1 MADSENKVYKG
12 FLGRWQLISE
22 SCQYDQG
29 EPPTEGS
36 YEITDEDGVL
46 HFTMIWTDACGEN
59 HRVTFSGLPDG
70 SKQPFSGGDLADAL
84 SVTAVSEREL
94 RSSAFYQGKE
104 LMVAQRQLDETGQ
117 AMRITQVVRLPD
129 GSQPANVSV
138 YRRELMH

>member
-1 MADSENKVYKG
+1 MGESEEKVYKG
-12 FLGRWQLISE
+12 FLGRWQLIPE
-22 SCQYDQG
+22 SCQYEQG
-29 EPPTEGS
+29 EAPIEGS
-36 YEITDEDGVL
+36 YEISDDNGVL
-46 HFTMIWTDACGEN
+46 HFTMSWRDASGES
-59 HRVTFSGLPDG
+59 HQVSFSGVPDG
-70 SKQPFSGGDLADAL
+70 SKQPFSGGELADAL

-138 YRRELMH
+138 YRRELLH